1 MAVQFGV
8 LGAVEAQA
16 GGRPVPLGHARQ
28 QCVLVALLVDA
39 NTPVPAG
46 RLADRV
52 WGDDLPQRAQGTL
65 HSYISRLRQILA
77 DSGGVGIA
85 RQCGGY
91 VLTVDPLAIDLQHFA
106 QLLAQARASRDDEQ
120 AQILFDRA
128 LGLWRGDAFAG
139 LDTAWLNSVRYTL
152 HQQRFAAELDHADVR
167 LRRGQHAALLA
178 ELSGRASTY
187 PLDERVSGQL
197 MLALH
202 RSGRT
207 GDALAQYQVSRR
219 QLAEDLGIDPG
230 PELQR
235 LHREILAGDAPAGSR
250 QSRTRSARSSP
261 GAPGCRSP
269 WPSPPRAA
277 RPAPVSR
284 SPGWPGSCATP
295 RAGWM
300 HSMPVTRPPT
310 CGPCSPGPTAP

>member
-1 MAVQFGV
+1 
-8 LGAVEAQA
+8 
-16 GGRPVPLGHARQ
+16 
-28 QCVLVALLVDA
+28 
-39 NTPVPAG
+39 VPAG

-235 LHREILAGDAPAGSR
+235 
-250 QSRTRSARSSP
+250 
-261 GAPGCRSP
+261 
-269 WPSPPRAA
+269 AA